1 MAKMKATFWNNLFKY
16 YICWI
21 KICFVYANMYYM
33 FKIIKIGSLD
43 GIDRKLTEISVAI
56 QDSKRNIRL

>member
-1 MAKMKATFWNNLFKY
+1 MAKIKAEFWNNLFKY
-16 YICWI
+16 YIFWI

-43 GIDRKLTEISVAI
+43 VIDQKLKEI
-56 QDSKRNIRL
+56 